1 MDWFPL
7 ILSIKV
13 ATISAIFAALIGVPL
28 GRMMS
33 RKNFHGKD
41 ALEALLL
48 LPMVLPPSVLGYMLL
63 MLLGK
68 YGPVGSFLID
78 HGINII
84 FTQAAAV
91 IAATIVALPLMYQN
105 AKGAF
110 SQIDTNLES
119 AARTLGA
126 SEIRVFGTISLPLA
140 FPGLMAGF
148 VLAFTRGL
156 GEFGATMMVA
166 GNIPGRT
173 QTIPLAIYFA
183 VDAGKS
189 SYAAKLVLIV
199 TVFSFLVILWS
210 NWWVRRYNIKGR

>member
-1 MDWFPL
+1 
-7 ILSIKV
+7 
-13 ATISAIFAALIGVPL
+13 
-28 GRMMS
+28 
-33 RKNFHGKD
+33 
-41 ALEALLL
+41 
-48 LPMVLPPSVLGYMLL
+48 
-63 MLLGK
+63 
-68 YGPVGSFLID
+68 

>member
-1 MDWFPL
+1 
-7 ILSIKV
+7 
-13 ATISAIFAALIGVPL
+13 
-28 GRMMS
+28 MS
-33 RKNFHGKD
+33 RKNFFGKD

-48 LPMVLPPSVLGYMLL
+48 LPLVLPPSVLGFMLL

-68 YGPVGSFLID
+68 NGFIGSFLND
-78 HGINII
+78 YGINII
-84 FTQAAAV
+84 FTQIAAV
-91 IAATIVALPLMYQN
+91 IAATIVAFPLMYQN

-126 SEIRVFGTISLPLA
+126 GELKVFGTISLPLA

-183 VDAGKS
+183 VDAGKY

-199 TVFSFLVILWS
+199 TIFSFLVILWS
-210 NWWVRRYNIKGR
+210 NWWVRRYNVKGR